1 MFLCGIK
8 FRPRKVWLVYIYADV
23 VLIVNCIMNSVI
35 LVLTAHAGGI
45 SYSWKRLLLAALLGG
60 VYALSGIFPEMAVL
74 YSIPGKLMMSVMLV
88 LMAFGYRTVRT
99 TLVLVGA
106 FFIVS
111 FILGGATLGWLYF
124 IQIEAPQRAGNYLDV
139 SWSNLVT
146 GSVIAVMLVTLIA
159 RRLLG
164 KMIRQKNFY
173 QARIEYNGQNK
184 EITGMLDTGNNLYS
198 LLGHKP
204 VVLLC
209 WQSAIQLLGPQVA
222 DYLTSTSPE
231 AWLSN
236 LHKCQDANWLARVE
250 VIPCQSVGGRN
261 MLLGFRPDG
270 ISVRTEDG
278 LAHTTEVLIGL
289 YDGVFASDRHCEAL
303 LHPALI
309 TGVNIT
315 KEVSI
320 CALPGQ

>member
-1 MFLCGIK
+1 M
-8 FRPRKVWLVYIYADV
+8 YIYADV

-35 LVLTAHAGGI
+35 LVLTAHAAGI
-45 SYSWKRLLLAALLGG
+45 SYSWKRLLPAALFGG
-60 VYALSGIFPEMAVL
+60 VYALSGIFPELAVL
-74 YSIPGKLMMSVMLV
+74 YSIPGKLLMSVVLV
-88 LMAFGYRTVRT
+88 LLAFGYRTVRT

-124 IQIEAPQRAGNYLDV
+124 IQTEAPQQAGNYLDM
-139 SWSNLVT
+139 SWSSLAA

-159 RRLLG
+159 RRLMG
-164 KMIRQKNFY
+164 KMIRRRNFY
-173 QARIEYNGQNK
+173 QVRIEYNGQNK
-184 EITGMLDTGNNLYS
+184 DVTGMLDTGNNLYS
-198 LLGHKP
+198 LLGNKP

-209 WQSAIQLLGPQVA
+209 WQSAIQLLGSQVA
-222 DYLTSTSPE
+222 GYLTSTSPA

-236 LHKCQDANWLARVE
+236 LHECQDAAWLARVE
-250 VIPCQSVGGRN
+250 VIPCQSVGGKN

-278 LAHTTEVLIGL
+278 LAYTTEVLIGL
-289 YDGVFASDRHCEAL
+289 YDGVFASDRPYEAL

-309 TGVNIT
+309 TGAHIT
-315 KEVSI
+315 KEVSV
-320 CALPGQ
+320 CA